1 MSIMTIKILKVSV
14 SGLKHKALI
23 SSSISSLD
31 FQILGPPDAI
41 SPETTVGPFYIR
53 SKVAPLNIE
62 PTALGIIKKESWRE
76 VVVSAL

>member
-23 SSSISSLD
+23 SPSISSLD
-31 FQILGPPDAI
+31 FQILGPDAI
-41 SPETTVGPFYIR
+41 SPETIADPFYIR

-62 PTALGIIKKESWRE
+62 PKALGIIKKESWRQ